1 MRKAL
6 LIYNPVAGRYPSRLL
21 TERAAA
27 VFQKMDWQ
35 VEIQTT
41 QEGSDITR
49 LARQA
54 ADAGLD
60 ALFVVGGDGSVNRA
74 LPGLLGSQTA
84 LGVLPAGTANVW
96 AQELGLPGLT
106 WTRLMALEESAVRQV
121 EPKVVEVDVGLCNG
135 IPFLLWAGVGLDG
148 FIVNRIEPRK
158 PWEKHFAFLPYAAR
172 AVYNAANYRG
182 IELKVVT
189 GEEVVSGQFMLAV
202 ASNVRLYAGGL
213 ATLSPNAKLD
223 DGLMDLW
230 MFEGSS
236 LEDTLQQA
244 WNLWS
249 GRHTLSERVR
259 GLQFQKAFFESE
271 TPMYL
276 QVDGEPENG
285 GTSMTIEV
293 LPRSLRIL
301 VPCDADAELFQETLQ
316 GSNTSK
322 Y

>member
-27 VFQKMDWQ
+27 VLQKMDWQ
-35 VEIQTT
+35 VEIETT
-41 QEGSDITR
+41 SDGEHITR
-49 LARQA
+49 LSQQA
-54 ADAGLD
+54 VKEGFD

-74 LPGLLGSQTA
+74 LPGLIGSRTA

-106 WTRLMALEESAVRQV
+106 WTRLMALEESADRQV
-121 EPKVVEVDVGLCNG
+121 DPQVVEVDVGLCNG

-148 FIVNRIEPRK
+148 FIVHRIEPRK
-158 PWEKHFAFLPYAAR
+158 PWEKHFANLPYAAK
-172 AVYNAANYRG
+172 AVFNAANYHG

-213 ATLSPNAKLD
+213 AKLSPNAKLD
-223 DGLMDLW
+223 DGVMDLW
-230 MFEGSS
+230 LFEGKS
-236 LEDTLQQA
+236 LEDIVQQA

-259 GLQFQKAFFESE
+259 GLRFRKASFESE
-271 TPMYL
+271 APMYV
-276 QVDGEPENG
+276 QIDGEPENG

-293 LPRSLRIL
+293 VPHALRIL
-301 VPCDADAELFQETLQ
+301 VPRNTQCELFQASPRRFTEPL
-316 GSNTSK
+316 
-322 Y
+322 